1 MILKLVIVS
10 LSYIKL
16 KMKVFIMDIANRPHQ
31 HLAIRTIA
39 MPKDTNPRGDVF
51 GGWLV
56 SQMDLAAG
64 TIASIRSKGRAVTVA
79 IDGLVFHKPVF
90 IGDEISC
97 YVEVIK
103 VGRTS
108 IKLKVEAW
116 VRRALSNDTLNV
128 TEGIFTFVAIDAQ
141 GRPREVP
148 ITSVSDA

>member
-1 MILKLVIVS
+1 
-10 LSYIKL
+10 
-16 KMKVFIMDIANRPHQ
+16 MDIANRPHQ

-90 IGDEISC
+90 VGDEISC

-141 GRPREVP
+141 GCPREVP
-148 ITSVSDA
+148 ITSASDAS